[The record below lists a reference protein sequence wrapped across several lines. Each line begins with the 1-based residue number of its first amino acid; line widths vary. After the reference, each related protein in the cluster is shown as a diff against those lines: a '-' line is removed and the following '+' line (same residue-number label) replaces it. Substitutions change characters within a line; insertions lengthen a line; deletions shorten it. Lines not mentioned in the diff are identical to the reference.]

1 MDFVQLFGAAIETS
15 LNKYLQLDPEALPRF
30 AVLEGKIIE
39 VEVTGLNQHL
49 FLFPSAD
56 GFMVLMAFD
65 GDADATISGSPLALA
80 RLGMADDP
88 RDQLFAGE
96 VEIKGDTRVA
106 NQFSKLLSQLNID
119 WEELLAQN
127 VGDIAAHKMGNIFKD
142 MGQWI
147 KRSSQSVN
155 LDAGEYLQE
164 EIHLSPANAE
174 LRNFI
179 QQVDEVR
186 ESADRLAARIEL
198 LKNKLEQSK

>member
-1 MDFVQLFGAAIETS
+1 MDFVQLFGAAIESS

-30 AVLEGKIIE
+30 AALEGKIVAIE
-39 VEVTGLNQHL
+39 VSGLNQQL

-56 GFMVLMAFD
+56 GFMVLMDFD
-65 GDADATISGSPLALA
+65 GEADAMIRGTPLALA
-80 RLGMADDP
+80 KLGMAEDA
-88 RDQLFAGE
+88 RDLLFNGE
-96 VEIKGDTRVA
+96 VEISGDTRVA
-106 NQFSKLLSQLNID
+106 NQFNKLLSQLNID
-119 WEELLAQN
+119 WEELLAQSI
-127 VGDIAAHKMGNIFKD
+127 GDIAAHKMGNVFRD

-155 LDAGEYLQE
+155 LDVGEYLQE

-186 ESADRLAARIEL
+186 EAADRLAARIDN
-198 LKNKLEQSK
+198 LKNQQEQSK